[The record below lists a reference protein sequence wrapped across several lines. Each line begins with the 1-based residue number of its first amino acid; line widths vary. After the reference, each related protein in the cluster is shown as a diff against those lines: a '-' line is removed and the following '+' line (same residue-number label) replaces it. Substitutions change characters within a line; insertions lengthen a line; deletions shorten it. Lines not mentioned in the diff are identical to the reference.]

1 MHHRPSY
8 QPFET
13 EREAH
18 AAALK
23 AGGPPR
29 PGWSILS
36 GDQNRQMLTA
46 ACEAAG
52 VDLGAHDAR
61 ILAWL
66 AGFEDSTCAVIAG
79 LITRAHAGRSS
90 EPGSPDIG
98 ELRAIFTQDEPGP
111 HQPRYMGT
119 SPQCVVCGREHAW

>member
-1 MHHRPSY
+1 MVTKRTSY

-18 AAALK
+18 AAAVE

-36 GDQNRQMLTA
+36 AAQNRQMLNG

-52 VDLGAHDAR
+52 AELGAYDAR
-61 ILAWL
+61 ILDWL
-66 AGFEDSTCAVIAG
+66 AGFEDAACAVIAG
-79 LITRAHAGRSS
+79 LITRAHQDGGGR
-90 EPGSPDIG
+90 
-98 ELRAIFTQDEPGP
+98 
-111 HQPRYMGT
+111 
-119 SPQCVVCGREHAW
+119 